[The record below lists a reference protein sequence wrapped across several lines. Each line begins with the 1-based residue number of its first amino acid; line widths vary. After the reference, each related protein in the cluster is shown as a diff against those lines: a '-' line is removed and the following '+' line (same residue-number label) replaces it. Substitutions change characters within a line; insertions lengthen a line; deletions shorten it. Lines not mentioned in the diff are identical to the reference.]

1 MQGIARVEKV
11 VVLDELF
18 AQPLAALHEGAEI
31 VLELLTYLKQDW
43 VWKTP
48 YLYRGSSGV

>member
-18 AQPLAALHEGAEI
+18 AQPLAALHEGAESTRAAHVSVQI
-31 VLELLTYLKQDW
+31 RYPRMLQALVM
-43 VWKTP
+43 
-48 YLYRGSSGV
+48 